1 MIPLKSIIP
10 SFALPYRDYGVAGRQ
25 AYHPP
30 PGKTRPAF
38 VVTYR
43 EPKPAPG
50 RRGYF
55 ALESLLADL
64 YGVPVELMSDKDLA
78 ANRHLKQLLGRPER
92 VLYG

>member
-1 MIPLKSIIP
+1 MVELAAEKLK
-10 SFALPYRDYGVAGRQ
+10 RHCQDYGVAGLQ

-50 RRGYF
+50 LRGYF
-55 ALESLLADL
+55 ALESLLSEL

-78 ANRHLKQLLGRPER
+78 ANHHLKQLLGQPER

>member
-1 MIPLKSIIP
+1 MVELAAEKLKRHC
-10 SFALPYRDYGVAGRQ
+10 RDYGVAGLQ

-30 PGKTRPAF
+30 QGKTRPAF

-50 RRGYF
+50 LRGYF
-55 ALESLLADL
+55 ALESLLSEL

-78 ANRHLKQLLGRPER
+78 ANHHLQQLLGRPER

>member
-1 MIPLKSIIP
+1 MVAGKSEKLKRHC
-10 SFALPYRDYGVAGRQ
+10 RDYGVACLQ

-50 RRGYF
+50 LGGYF
-55 ALESLLADL
+55 ALESLLAEL
-64 YGVPVELMSDKDLA
+64 YGGPVELMSDKDLA

>member
-1 MIPLKSIIP
+1 MAPLKP
-10 SFALPYRDYGVAGRQ
+10 EKLKRHCRDYGVASLH

-38 VVTYR
+38 VVTYH

-50 RRGYF
+50 LRSYF
-55 ALESLLADL
+55 ALENLLTEF
-64 YGVPVELMSDKDLA
+64 YGVPVELMSNKDLA
-78 ANRHLKQLLGRPER
+78 ANPHLESLLGCPER